1 MSQQVLTWIL
11 AETLSNEAVL
21 DFQLGF
27 GFFAVGRFRPVE
39 SLLSDDSECD
49 GNECL
54 SYELP
59 LQATPAA
66 AHLKCL
72 FW

>member
-1 MSQQVLTWIL
+1 MLAGIL
-11 AETLSNEAVL
+11 AETLSNEAILV
-21 DFQLGF
+21 FQLGF

-39 SLLSDDSECD
+39 SLLFDDSEYD

-54 SYELP
+54 SDELP
-59 LQATPAA
+59 LQATRAA

-72 FW
+72 F